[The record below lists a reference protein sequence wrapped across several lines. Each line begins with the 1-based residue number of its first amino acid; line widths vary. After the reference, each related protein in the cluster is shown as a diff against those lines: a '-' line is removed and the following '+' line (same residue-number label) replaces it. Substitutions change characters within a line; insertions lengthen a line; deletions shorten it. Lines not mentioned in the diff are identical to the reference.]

1 MAVGQSL
8 QFRKRWVESP
18 SSVTVENSLAFWIN
32 TTFWKLSCFLHPPL
46 FHFQQHFTK
55 AMITPI
61 QPPNNALC
69 PLSCPQFTS
78 KSFRPSSSL
87 AACPLFTHK
96 NNPSPHDIIA
106 IHQSH
111 SSRAYPLKKKTTILL
126 IIHVISILIEAF
138 GFVFH
143 NCSSKAYLSTPWNT
157 VIFQLFDVVSSSFSD
172 NSNTRSL
179 KM

>member
-1 MAVGQSL
+1 M
-8 QFRKRWVESP
+8 ESP
-18 SSVTVENSLAFWIN
+18 SSITVENSLAFWIN

-78 KSFRPSSSL
+78 KYFRPSSSL

-111 SSRAYPLKKKTTILL
+111 SSRAYPLKKNNNNKKKHYTPYNSCNFNINR
-126 IIHVISILIEAF
+126 SIWL
-138 GFVFH
+138 
-143 NCSSKAYLSTPWNT
+143 CLP
-157 VIFQLFDVVSSSFSD
+157 
-172 NSNTRSL
+172 
-179 KM
+179 